1 MRREGENPSPYS
13 TIQIQ
18 LVDFFE
24 MIAKIDVTPA
34 IQLFDEHLKINDRI
48 IFSAHFG
55 DGKTCFLNEYMGAR
69 SDKYEFIVLYPVNYQ
84 IAPNEAIMEYI
95 KRDILFQLI
104 LKGHIR
110 RDVSIPDA
118 VLFQWYVS
126 QNQSSLIM
134 DMMHFMTSL
143 PTNDSRWSVA
153 FQILGSISQEITNKV
168 KGFGIFKKAIEGE
181 GDFIK
186 AAKFIESFSKD
197 IYELD
202 VISYLIIQTLQRI
215 KDSGRLPVLV
225 VEDLDRIDPAHLF
238 RILNVFSS
246 HIDRSCQCNIYTICD
261 DKGNKIQTDELKNKF
276 GFDKIIMVL
285 DYVTTQRIFCH
296 FYGEEANYQGYIG
309 KFLSHNVFH
318 YSVKEYAF
326 SQLAKHLSSKCN
338 LSVDMLLSQVKGRYE
353 YISPDDISV
362 RSIAQVLD
370 SFEDSII
377 DADVYLDG
385 VYTFKPFTPLTRT
398 IATLRRLGF
407 SDGLTLKM
415 LRSKLDPSSLVDM
428 MGGFLIQPV
437 HIKNGFMVYYEGKII
452 KFNVEVR
459 SGGEIIFQ
467 GSNINTLMLPE
478 NSKHLSVNIDEAFAK
493 ACAFV
498 K

>member
-1 MRREGENPSPYS
+1 
-13 TIQIQ
+13 
-18 LVDFFE
+18 
-24 MIAKIDVTPA
+24 MITKIDVTPA

-55 DGKTCFLNEYMGAR
+55 DGKTCFLNEYMEDR

-110 RDVSIPDA
+110 PDVRIPDA

-126 QNQSSLIM
+126 QNQSSLFM

-153 FQILGSISQEITNKV
+153 FQILNTISQEITKKV
-168 KGFGIFKKAIEGE
+168 KGFSIFKKEIESE
-181 GDFIK
+181 DDFNK
-186 AAKFIESFSKD
+186 AAKYIESFSKD

-215 KDSGRLPVLV
+215 KDKGRQPVLV

-246 HIDRSCQCNIYTICD
+246 HIDRSCQCSIYTIYD
-261 DKGNKIQTDELKNKF
+261 DKGNKIHTDELKNKF

-285 DYVTTQRIFCH
+285 DYITTQRIFCH
-296 FYGEEANYQGYIG
+296 FYGEEANYQGYIA

-318 YSVKEYAF
+318 YSVKEYAI
-326 SQLAKHLSSKCN
+326 SQLANHLSSKCN
-338 LSVDMLLSQVKGRYE
+338 LTIDMLFSQVKGHYV

-385 VYTFKPFTPLTRT
+385 QYTFKPFTPLTRS
-398 IATLRRLGF
+398 IATLRRLGM
-407 SDGLTLKM
+407 SDSLTLKM
-415 LRSKLDPSSLVDM
+415 LRSQLDPSSLVDL
-428 MGGFLIQPV
+428 MGGFLMQPV
-437 HIKNGFMVYYEGKII
+437 HLQNGFTVYYEGKIVC
-452 KFNVEVR
+452 FNVEVR
-459 SGGEIIFQ
+459 SGGEIIFH
-467 GSNINTLMLPE
+467 GSKLNTLMLPE
-478 NSKHLSVNIDEAFAK
+478 NCKHLSVNIDEAFAK